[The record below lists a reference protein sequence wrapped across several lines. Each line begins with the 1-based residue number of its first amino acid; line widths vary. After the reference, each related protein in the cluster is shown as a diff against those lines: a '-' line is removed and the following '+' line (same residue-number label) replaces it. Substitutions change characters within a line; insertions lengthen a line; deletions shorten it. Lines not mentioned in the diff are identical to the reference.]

1 MLKLKAQ
8 GFESPALRNRPTLK
22 PENEWL
28 LDAYYTL
35 SRSRQ
40 VGGMGEF
47 FIPLT
52 EFQAYCEMFE
62 ISSSEDRQFL
72 TNVVGMAD
80 AILLNERYEEREKSA
95 K

>member
-1 MLKLKAQ
+1 
-8 GFESPALRNRPTLK
+8 
-22 PENEWL
+22 
-28 LDAYYTL
+28 
-35 SRSRQ
+35 
-40 VGGMGEF
+40 MGEF

-80 AILLNERYEEREKSA
+80 AILLNERYGEREKSA